1 MGDSGMD
8 DEDET
13 FSAHSSSSITTVS
26 SSRAGCHMSEEEC
39 DYDFMACEKGVRMLT
54 ANLTHKE
61 ADVLLNLPSCNAQ
74 RAGIVLQHE
83 IPRSKATHTVLR
95 EWALEE
101 MDHGSYT
108 TGYCVRIVDPV
119 WSLCKCLMLCE
130 RATDSEPVGCHCLSK
145 SFFMAMG
152 CYHIV
157 SPEPHLQQPGI
168 ALNAKDVCVVM
179 GSLVEHAGGVIVSCC
194 FKDMTFMLS
203 WCHVASKLKWH
214 CAQVLQAGEGQGCP
228 QVLHLFTIISSWILP
243 ALMVPWDEQRLFT

>member
-157 SPEPHLQQPGI
+157 SPEPHLQQPGDCI
-168 ALNAKDVCVVM
+168 ECQRCMRCNGQPGGACRWCHCVMLLQRHDIHAVM
-179 GSLVEHAGGVIVSCC
+179 VSCC
-194 FKDMTFMLS
+194 FKVKVALRSGIAS
-203 WCHVASKLKWH
+203 W
-214 CAQVLQAGEGQGCP
+214 
-228 QVLHLFTIISSWILP
+228 
-243 ALMVPWDEQRLFT
+243 

>member
-101 MDHGSYT
+101 MNGPWQLHN
-108 TGYCVRIVDPV
+108 RI
-119 WSLCKCLMLCE
+119 LCE
-130 RATDSEPVGCHCLSK
+130 NCGP
-145 SFFMAMG
+145 
-152 CYHIV
+152 
-157 SPEPHLQQPGI
+157 
-168 ALNAKDVCVVM
+168 CVEFV
-179 GSLVEHAGGVIVSCC
+179 
-194 FKDMTFMLS
+194 
-203 WCHVASKLKWH
+203 
-214 CAQVLQAGEGQGCP
+214 QVLD
-228 QVLHLFTIISSWILP
+228 V
-243 ALMVPWDEQRLFT
+243 V